1 MSQPS
6 AASTNLRDVM
16 PGAEVGHESQ
26 LFGSV
31 EEVVTNERGEVET
44 VLIRHGRADYLLRVP
59 AEYLRPVSSSRVE
72 IEDGV
77 ELDELERSAVQSGRA
92 PPTGDHI
99 VDGEATR
106 PSPQPEGAI
115 GTNDGMPDSYDGP
128 ATA

>member
-31 EEVVTNERGEVET
+31 EEVVTNDRGEVET

-59 AEYLRPVSSSRVE
+59 AQYLRPVSKSRVD
-72 IEDGV
+72 INNGV
-77 ELDELERSAVQSGRA
+77 ELSELERTAVDSGRA
-92 PPTGDHI
+92 PPTGEHI
-99 VDGEATR
+99 VEAR
-106 PSPQPEGAI
+106 PTAPAPQPEGVI